1 MMNSQSTEPWQADEV
16 SGAATL
22 DRQMIT
28 EAARL
33 LASLRTH
40 PRQILGK
47 GKWTGRLF
55 GRRVPVGLPV
65 TLPNGE
71 TGWVKR
77 VLRGGACVKTA
88 HIDPIDGPIHD
99 YFWVEELR
107 PYKLPQAIALG
118 RRKRGKS
125 ERASVT
131 KRASSRRNGSMPVKL
146 GSRRRGRPSRS
157 WGSTTAPVAVGGAGV
172 GTSADLPTH

>member
-1 MMNSQSTEPWQADEV
+1 MMNSQLPESWQAAGE
-16 SGAATL
+16 SSAATL

-33 LASLRTH
+33 LASLRMH
-40 PRQILGK
+40 SRQIPGN

-71 TGWVKR
+71 TGWVKC

-88 HIDPIDGPIHD
+88 WIDPIDGPIHD

-107 PYKLPQAIALG
+107 PYKLPQAVALG

-125 ERASVT
+125 EQASAA

-157 WGSTTAPVAVGGAGV
+157 RSSTTTESTVAGA
-172 GTSADLPTH
+172 